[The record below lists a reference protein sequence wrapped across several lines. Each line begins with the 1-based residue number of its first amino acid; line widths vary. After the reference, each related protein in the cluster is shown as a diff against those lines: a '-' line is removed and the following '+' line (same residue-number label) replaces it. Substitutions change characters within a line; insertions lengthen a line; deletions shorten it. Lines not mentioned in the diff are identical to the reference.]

1 MDKLPVSSVEL
12 WMMTKLLLLGEIP
25 QLVLRS
31 KMIQFSYFCSEC
43 PSSARGVVNNKM
55 FLDKD
60 DWCYACGAAWEKVII
75 DKSHLLQTT

>member
-1 MDKLPVSSVEL
+1 MVKLHAQTAVL
-12 WMMTKLLLLGEIP
+12 WMMTKLLPFGAIP

-43 PSSARGVVNNKM
+43 PSSVKGVVNNKM

-75 DKSHLLQTT
+75 DRNIPNYA